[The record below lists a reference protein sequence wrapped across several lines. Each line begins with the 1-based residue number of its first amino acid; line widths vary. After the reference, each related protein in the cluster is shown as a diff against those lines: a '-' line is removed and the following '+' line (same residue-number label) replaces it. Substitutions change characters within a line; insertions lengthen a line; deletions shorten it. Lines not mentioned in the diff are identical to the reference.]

1 MDGEPSVVVE
11 QTPPPESVEA
21 AGEAAVAIAEIQ
33 ADRDIE
39 IAQIN
44 ADTTEAVIEAAAE
57 AEDEDIA
64 WLKAELADLRARCET
79 SEAASSNALAMVGEV
94 RQEVASLT
102 ETVATQAAALI
113 LLSPPPPSEPP
124 PPEGGEPPPEPPAPP
139 PEEGGNTIRKRRW
152 M

>member
-33 ADRDIE
+33 ANRDVE

-44 ADTTEAVIEAAAE
+44 ADTTEHVIEAEAASD
-57 AEDEDIA
+57 DEDIQ
-64 WLKAELADLRARCET
+64 WLRGELADLRGLCEMNAGAL
-79 SEAASSNALAMVGEV
+79 SALQQSNETLN
-94 RQEVASLT
+94 QQVASLT

-113 LLSPPPPSEPP
+113 LLTPPQPSPEPGP
-124 PPEGGEPPPEPPAPP
+124 EPEGAPAPPAPP
-139 PEEGGNTIRKRRW
+139 PEEGGTIRKKRW